1 MKNKIKQ
8 FREEK
13 GITLL
18 ELAHLSN
25 VSIGYLSHLEHG
37 GRNNP
42 SFNVMSKFSSSNIRE
57 LFFVSF
63 SWVVLKADNPLVLY
77 SIQ

>member
-1 MKNKIKQ
+1 MENKIKQ

-18 ELAHLSN
+18 ELANISN
-25 VSIGYLSHLEHG
+25 VSIGYLSHLENG

-42 SFNVMSKFSSSNIRE
+42 SFNVMSKIANALNKNITDIF
-57 LFFVSF
+57 L
-63 SWVVLKADNPLVLY
+63 N
-77 SIQ
+77 

>member
-1 MKNKIKQ
+1 MENRIKQ

-18 ELAHLSN
+18 KLAHLSN

-42 SFNVMSKFSSSNIRE
+42 SFNVMSKIAKALNKNITDIF
-57 LFFVSF
+57 L
-63 SWVVLKADNPLVLY
+63 N
-77 SIQ
+77 